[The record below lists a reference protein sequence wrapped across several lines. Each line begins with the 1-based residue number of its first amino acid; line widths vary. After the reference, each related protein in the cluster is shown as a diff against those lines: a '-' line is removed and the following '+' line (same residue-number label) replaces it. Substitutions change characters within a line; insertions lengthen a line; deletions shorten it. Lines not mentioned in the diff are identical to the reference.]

1 MSNADINL
9 IASIFLKRRSCCL
22 TDAEI
27 ISDAKQLGADLS
39 SLETNDIIRSTAP
52 FLFRIEET
60 DQASYQIYLE
70 SPVRFIFQ

>member
-39 SLETNDIIRSTAP
+39 SSKINEIIRATAP

-60 DQASYQIYLE
+60 EEASYQIYLE
-70 SPVRFIFQ
+70 SPVRFIVQ